1 MARDSMKNNC
11 LLSTYYGQGTV
22 HKFFLSFFP
31 IANIQEFSS
40 IANLLYF
47 LLQAGKDLWLY
58 TILKLSFYQLI
69 FSAEHT
75 VGT

>member
-22 HKFFLSFFP
+22 HKFSFIFS

-47 LLQAGKDLWLY
+47 LLQAGKDLQLY
-58 TILKLSFYQLI
+58 TVLNCQFIN
-69 FSAEHT
+69 
-75 VGT
+75 

>member
-1 MARDSMKNNC
+1 MGKALCTN
-11 LLSTYYGQGTV
+11 
-22 HKFFLSFFP
+22 SFIFP

-47 LLQAGKDLWLY
+47 LLQAGRDLWLY
-58 TILKLSFYQLI
+58 TILKLSFYRLI

>member
-1 MARDSMKNNC
+1 MGKALCTN
-11 LLSTYYGQGTV
+11 
-22 HKFFLSFFP
+22 LSFIFP
-31 IANIQEFSS
+31 IANIQKFSS

-47 LLQAGKDLWLY
+47 LFQAGKDLWLY
-58 TILKLSFYQLI
+58 TILKLSFYQLT